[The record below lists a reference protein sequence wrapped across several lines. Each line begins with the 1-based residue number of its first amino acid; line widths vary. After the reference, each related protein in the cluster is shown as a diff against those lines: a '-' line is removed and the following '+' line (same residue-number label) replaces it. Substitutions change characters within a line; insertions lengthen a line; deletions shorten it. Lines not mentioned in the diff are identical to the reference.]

1 MGNDI
6 SWQLKL
12 YRDVQL
18 IAARTIYPSTCHFL
32 KIDDRDNPKPHASG
46 VFAKIEN
53 NYFLLTAAHVIDDC
67 EENIY
72 IGIKQEEP
80 LLRLGGEWTKNIPET
95 TREKDKIDA
104 AVLKLDDE
112 TIKKIGGAYQ
122 FIDINSIEINH
133 SAKEM
138 PMYLSLGFPA
148 TMSKF
153 NSYKNKMVS
162 KPFQYITMCAKEEVY
177 AKLECDTIIN
187 IVVYYDKNNVVDY
200 SSGEKKNGPDPFGI
214 SGSGLW
220 YVPETEVLKTSGVN
234 KKLVAIMTEWPSEN
248 RNYWIGTRIDVFTE
262 IIRNKY
268 NINIPK
274 SSIVNVKFE

>member
-1 MGNDI
+1 MSNNI
-6 SWQLKL
+6 TLEIKL
-12 YRDVQL
+12 YREAQAK
-18 IAARTIYPSTCHFL
+18 AAEAVYQSTCHFL
-32 KIDDRDNPKPHASG
+32 KIDERDNPKPYASG
-46 VFAKIEN
+46 VFMKIDN
-53 NYFLLTAAHVIDDC
+53 DYFLLTAGHVVDDC

-133 SAKEM
+133 SAKEL
-138 PMYLSLGFPA
+138 PMYISLGFPA
-148 TMSKF
+148 SMSKY
-153 NSYKNKMVS
+153 NSYKKELKS
-162 KPFQYITMCAKEEVY
+162 TPFQYITMCAEDCVYEKLGCKSKEN
-177 AKLECDTIIN
+177 LITH
-187 IVVYYDKNNVVDY
+187 YDKKNVVDY
-200 SSGEKKNGPDPFGI
+200 KSGEKKTGPDPYGI